1 MRKSINVKGT
11 ELLFRDKIDKIADR
25 LAEELAKK
33 MFYEFLLFKHLPEI
47 EKIKKGE
54 IKALKNEEAREFL
67 RYLI

>member
-33 MFYEFLLFKHLPEI
+33 MFYEFLLFKHLPET

-54 IKALKNEEAREFL
+54 IKALKNEEAKEFL
-67 RYLI
+67 KNF